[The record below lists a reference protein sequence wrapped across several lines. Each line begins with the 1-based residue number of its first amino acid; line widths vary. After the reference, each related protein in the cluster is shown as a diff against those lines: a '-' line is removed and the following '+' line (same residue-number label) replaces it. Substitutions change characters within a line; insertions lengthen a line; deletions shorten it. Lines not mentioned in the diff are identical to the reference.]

1 MRVLG
6 HPKQHKT
13 LLGLASFVGRRGRLG
28 GAFACLQKIVKG
40 RGAKAGRAGELE
52 KRRANEKGGGALW
65 VFFAKSKT
73 LRHSGFPGD
82 PSTQY

>member
-1 MRVLG
+1 MLG

-52 KRRANEKGGGALW
+52 KRRANEKGGGGVVG
-65 VFFAKSKT
+65 VFCKKQNTTS
-73 LRHSGFPGD
+73 LGVPR
-82 PSTQY
+82 